1 MWRISHGKKERIEQ
15 MKLILRQN
23 YESLGE
29 AGTVIN
35 VKPGFARN
43 FLIPKGLAMLA
54 TDKNLKKYENEKK
67 QMSWRQEKEKRQSE
81 ELAKTLENVS
91 CTITV
96 QVGEEDKMFG
106 SVTSQNI
113 AEALES
119 QGYKIDKRKITLD
132 EPIKSLGI
140 YSIPIKLHTDVEAKV
155 KVWVVKE

>member
-1 MWRISHGKKERIEQ
+1 
-15 MKLILRQN
+15 MKLLLRQD
-23 YESLGE
+23 YKPLGE
-29 AGTVIN
+29 AGELIN

-43 FLIPKGLAMLA
+43 FLIPNGLAMLA
-54 TDKNLKKYENEKK
+54 SDKNLKRYENEKK
-67 QMSWRQEKEKRQSE
+67 QMFWRQEKEKRQSE

-113 AEALES
+113 AEALEA
-119 QGYKIDKRKITLD
+119 QGHSVDKRKIILE

-140 YSIPIKLHTDVEAKV
+140 YSVPIKLHTDVEAKV

>member
-1 MWRISHGKKERIEQ
+1 
-15 MKLILRQN
+15 MKLLLRQD
-23 YESLGE
+23 YEPLGV
-29 AGTVIN
+29 AGDVIN

-43 FLIPKGLAMLA
+43 FLIPKGYAMLA
-54 TDKNLKKYENEKK
+54 TDKNVKRYENDLK
-67 QMSWRQEKEKRQSE
+67 QMHWLEEKEKRQSE
-81 ELAKTLENVS
+81 EMAKTLENVS

-113 AEALES
+113 TEALEA
-119 QGYKIDKRKITLD
+119 QGYTIDKRKILLE

-140 YSIPIKLHTDVEAKV
+140 YSVPIKLHTDVEAKV

>member
-1 MWRISHGKKERIEQ
+1 
-15 MKLILRQN
+15 MKLLLRQD
-23 YESLGE
+23 YEPLGV
-29 AGTVIN
+29 AGDVVN

-43 FLIPKGLAMLA
+43 FLIPKGFAMLA
-54 TDKNLKKYENEKK
+54 TDKNLKRYENDQK
-67 QMSWRQEKEKRQSE
+67 QLHWLEEKEKRQSE

-113 AEALES
+113 TEALEA
-119 QGYKIDKRKITLD
+119 QGYKLDKRKIILE

-140 YSIPIKLHTDVEAKV
+140 YSVPIKLHSDVEAKV

>member
-1 MWRISHGKKERIEQ
+1 
-15 MKLILRQN
+15 MKILLRQDH
-23 YESLGE
+23 EKLGE
-29 AGTVIN
+29 AGEIIN

-43 FLIPKGLAMLA
+43 FLIPQGFGLVA
-54 TDKNLKKYENEKK
+54 TAQNVKRYENEKK
-67 QMSWRQEKEKRQSE
+67 QMSWRKEKEKRVAE
-81 ELAKTLENVS
+81 ELAKELENLS

-96 QVGEEDKMFG
+96 QVGEEDKLFG

-119 QGYKIDKRKITLD
+119 QGHKIDKRKILLD

-140 YSIPIKLHTDVEAKV
+140 YSVPIKLHTDVEAKV

>member
-1 MWRISHGKKERIEQ
+1 
-15 MKLILRQN
+15 MKLLLRQD
-23 YESLGE
+23 YEPLGI
-29 AGTVIN
+29 AGDVVN

-43 FLIPKGLAMLA
+43 FLIPKGYAMLA
-54 TDKNLKKYENEKK
+54 TDKNVKRYENDQK
-67 QMSWRQEKEKRQSE
+67 QLHWLQEKEKRQSE

-113 AEALES
+113 TEALEA
-119 QGYKIDKRKITLD
+119 QGYTIDKRKIILE

-140 YSIPIKLHTDVEAKV
+140 YSVPIKLHTDVEAKV

>member
-1 MWRISHGKKERIEQ
+1 
-15 MKLILRQN
+15 MKLLLRQD
-23 YESLGE
+23 YKPLGE
-29 AGTVIN
+29 AGEIVN
-35 VKPGFARN
+35 VKPGYARN
-43 FLIPKGLAMLA
+43 FLISNGLAMLA
-54 TDKNLKKYENEKK
+54 SDKNLKRYENEKK
-67 QMSWRQEKEKRQSE
+67 QMFWRQEKEKRQSE

-113 AEALES
+113 AEALEA
-119 QGYKIDKRKITLD
+119 QGYSVDKRKIILE

-140 YSIPIKLHTDVEAKV
+140 YSVPIKLHTDVEAKV

>member
-1 MWRISHGKKERIEQ
+1 
-15 MKLILRQN
+15 MKLILRQD
-23 YESLGE
+23 YEPLGE
-29 AGTVIN
+29 AGHIVN

-54 TDKNLKKYENEKK
+54 TDKNLKKFENDKK
-67 QMSWRQEKEKRQSE
+67 QMFWRQEKEKRQSE

-119 QGYKIDKRKITLD
+119 QGYTIDRRKIVLD

-140 YSIPIKLHTDVEAKV
+140 YSVPIKLHTDVEAKV